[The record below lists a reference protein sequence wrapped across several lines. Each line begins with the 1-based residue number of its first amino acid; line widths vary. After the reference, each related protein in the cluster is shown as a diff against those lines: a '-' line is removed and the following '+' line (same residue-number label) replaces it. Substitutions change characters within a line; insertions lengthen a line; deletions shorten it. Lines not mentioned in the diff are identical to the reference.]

1 MDEGPHKNSV
11 PLDLFYMYFISLRTE
26 RKKERKKKHSNGG
39 QDLTFYCSH
48 NPLRSTSC
56 ERTNSLLS

>member
-11 PLDLFYMYFISLRTE
+11 QLDLFICTLYPSEPKE
-26 RKKERKKKHSNGG
+26 RKKEKNSNGG

>member
-39 QDLTFYCSH
+39 QDLT
-48 NPLRSTSC
+48 
-56 ERTNSLLS
+56 